1 MGTHMHSCPVRQACL
16 MLGTASLYIFILD
29 MHATL
34 SHCAGARGG
43 AVSNRDRSNS
53 QLNEGRTYVCLC
65 ICVCVRER

>member
-1 MGTHMHSCPVRQACL
+1 